1 MGEWMAIAQW
11 HECEQMARPGIVFE
25 LRNSEGQSL
34 FTPCVAQLPA
44 NALRLEI
51 AAGDVSRGARAATAT
66 FNADARSARL
76 TPGTN
81 LQFCR
86 SYTAEAD

>member
-1 MGEWMAIAQW
+1 LQRPTSTNAI
-11 HECEQMARPGIVFE
+11 
-25 LRNSEGQSL
+25 
-34 FTPCVAQLPA
+34 
-44 NALRLEI
+44 RLEI

-66 FNADARSARL
+66 FNADASSTRL

-86 SYTAEAD
+86 SCTREAD